1 MSDTAA
7 PVKEKA
13 SKKEKSSGR
22 SKAFTIIG
30 IVMCVILVPILVINV
45 IMIIQGLTNPGKV
58 PGVFGYS
65 PMMVMSPSM
74 EPAIYEGDLIVINS
88 VDPNEIKEDD
98 VISFY
103 TPKRYRGSNEYEI
116 TTHRCIKVIENA
128 DGTRTFYTRGD
139 NNYEDDPWNETE
151 PVTSSDLVGRYV
163 FRLPGLG
170 NVAMWLQSTP
180 GLIVCIAVP
189 IILLVGYDLIMK
201 KRYDKKKK
209 TDTDAL
215 LAELEELRAKAAA
228 GSAGEKAPVEE
239 AKPAEAESAAKA
251 EPAAKAETEPEA
263 AKSAADSDMARVD
276 ALIDEIT
283 NEDNTRK

>member
-7 PVKEKA
+7 PVKEKTP
-13 SKKEKSSGR
+13 KKENSSKR
-22 SKAFTIIG
+22 SKVFTVIG
-30 IVMCVILVPILVINV
+30 IVMCVILVPILVVNV
-45 IMIIQGLTNPGKV
+45 TMIIQGLTNPGKV

-65 PMMVMSPSM
+65 PMIVMSPSM
-74 EPAIYEGDLIVINS
+74 ETAIYEGDLIVIKN
-88 VDPNEIKEDD
+88 VDPSEINEND

-139 NNYEDDPWNETE
+139 NNFEDDPWNETE
-151 PVTSSDLVGRYV
+151 PVTSSDVVGLYV
-163 FRLPGLG
+163 FRVPGFG
-170 NVAMWLQSTP
+170 NIAMWLQSTP

-228 GSAGEKAPVEE
+228 NSEGDKAPAAVPAETGAASAPAPAD
-239 AKPAEAESAAKA
+239 AKPADSSDTAKA
-251 EPAAKAETEPEA
+251 
-263 AKSAADSDMARVD
+263 D
-276 ALIDEIT
+276 AIIGEIT
-283 NEDNTRK
+283 NEDPARK

>member
-7 PVKEKA
+7 PVKEKTP
-13 SKKEKSSGR
+13 KKENSSKR
-22 SKAFTIIG
+22 SKVFTVIG
-30 IVMCVILVPILVINV
+30 IVMCVILVPILVVNV
-45 IMIIQGLTNPGKV
+45 TMIIQGLTNPGKV

-65 PMMVMSPSM
+65 PMIVMSPSM
-74 EPAIYEGDLIVINS
+74 ETAIYEGDLIVIKN
-88 VDPNEIKEDD
+88 VDPSEINEND

-139 NNYEDDPWNETE
+139 NNFEDDPWNETE
-151 PVTSSDLVGRYV
+151 PVTSADVVGLYV
-163 FRLPGLG
+163 FRVPGFG
-170 NVAMWLQSTP
+170 NIAMWLQSTP

-228 GSAGEKAPVEE
+228 NSEGDKAPAAVPAETGAASAPAPAD
-239 AKPAEAESAAKA
+239 AKPADSSDTAKA
-251 EPAAKAETEPEA
+251 
-263 AKSAADSDMARVD
+263 D
-276 ALIDEIT
+276 AIIGEIT
-283 NEDNTRK
+283 NEDPARK